1 MYMINKLKE
10 VYNEWKQNPF
20 TFTESIIWG
29 MIFVFIFSC
38 LIFVLYSNKETIA
51 NDKHYK
57 NIKTLVHQQ
66 YVDPLVEFNVYY
78 KDGQVSKCKA
88 TSVIYGVNDDKIYF
102 LGQFNDTLQI
112 LPKIMIEDIREVQTK
127 VKK

>member
-1 MYMINKLKE
+1 MINKLKE
-10 VYNEWKQNPF
+10 AYKEWQKDPF
-20 TFTESIIWG
+20 IEKLIWCMFFVVIFGCLVFVLHNKESI
-29 MIFVFIFSC
+29 
-38 LIFVLYSNKETIA
+38 T

-66 YVDPLVEFNVYY
+66 YVDPLIEFNIYY

-112 LPKIMIEDIREVQTK
+112 LPKIMVEDVREVQTK
-127 VKK
+127 IKK